1 MFEEQD
7 EFPESELPAEDDS
20 EGPPAEAAEEQ
31 EEPGDH
37 LRRLIDGE
45 TKSADP
51 ETPESPPLSQRHPTG
66 SPGLTGG
73 WIFEGSDSGVAP
85 FEAGSFDADSTDE
98 PGDTPAEPSIPKQQG
113 EPADGIGETQP
124 ALTAGESQTSGVED
138 LTPAGAEGLPERVP
152 ERDLSATRVSPA
164 AFVQVWE
171 ADPELRGGR
180 PASRASFGGC
190 LLRMGI
196 LGLFAVIA
204 VTIGLASFGL
214 YQYYALAST
223 LPSVEDLQQ
232 HAAQFETT
240 RIYDR
245 NGNQLYEILD
255 PQAGRRTYVPLER
268 ISPFL
273 VAATIATEDSGFYSN
288 PGFDPAALIRAIW
301 QNLQAG
307 EIASGASTITQQIAR
322 SLLLSPEEASQ
333 RTALRKIREIMLAA
347 EIARRYTKDE
357 ILELYLNQF
366 YYGNHAYGVEAAA
379 QTYFNTSASDLN
391 LAQASFL
398 AGLVQAPSVYNVFE
412 NREITLDRQRQV
424 LVLMVNAST
433 EQGCIFVSNSQ
444 QPLCI
449 SPEMAGAASA
459 ELADYQF
466 SPPAIEIN
474 YPHWVIHVQSELE
487 ALYDA
492 QTIYRSGFTV
502 HTTLDPQLQDA
513 AQEIL
518 RTQVESLDPKHQIGN
533 GALLA
538 LHPETGEILAMVGSI
553 DFTSEAID
561 GQVNMALAPRQT
573 GSAFKP
579 LTYAAAFE
587 VGWTPATLIW
597 DVETEWEEYE
607 DPQDPEEPFTPVN
620 YDAKFHGPV
629 TVRSALANSYNIPA
643 LKTVDFVGIYDDPST
658 PVEEGIVAFAE
669 RFGITSLDRPDFG
682 ISITLGGA
690 EVSVLELTSAFATF
704 ANGGIRVPPFAISS
718 ITNAEGETVYE
729 YESPEGQ
736 RVIRPEHAFLITSIL
751 SDNTARTPAFGPNS
765 SLALPFPAAAK
776 TGTTGTEDEP
786 ITDTWTV
793 GFTADLAVG
802 VWLGNADYS
811 PIEDTSGARS
821 AAPIWNEFMQTAVE
835 HLGQPRPFTRPANI
849 IEQPICAVS
858 GATPSEWCPAHRVE
872 FFAADQPPVPKEFD
886 LWRKVWIDSYSLELA
901 SAECPN
907 YAVEKLGLAVD
918 DPWGVKWIEESDEGM
933 AWAERMG
940 FEEEQLFFIPDQSCS
955 LGSPRP
961 ILGITG
967 PLPGS
972 ILSTSPISII
982 GRAAATED
990 FQDWILEYGIGSD
1003 PTNWPDIAR
1012 GQSPLDQPDLLL
1024 EWDPSNLPNGPISL
1038 LLTVR
1043 STDGGKASHRVHLN
1057 LALPT
1062 PTPTATPTPT
1072 PTFTPTP
1079 SSTPTDTPTPTAT
1092 ATPTP

>member
-7 EFPESELPAEDDS
+7 ENPEAELPAEEQD
-20 EGPPAEAAEEQ
+20 EGLAAEGSDEQ

-37 LRRLIDGE
+37 LRRLIEGE
-45 TKSADP
+45 KKSP
-51 ETPESPPLSQRHPTG
+51 EPSEAPPLPQRHPTG

-73 WIFEGSDSGVAP
+73 WIFDDSEPDQEGVAP
-85 FEAGSFDADSTDE
+85 FQEGSFEAASDEHVLSGDDDSPRRDDSLAGTSE
-98 PGDTPAEPSIPKQQG
+98 PPLGDDTLAGKGETEPSPELSKL
-113 EPADGIGETQP
+113 ETP
-124 ALTAGESQTSGVED
+124 
-138 LTPAGAEGLPERVP
+138 PAEGLPQRVP

-171 ADPELRGGR
+171 ATPPPRRGR
-180 PASRASFGGC
+180 LGGC
-190 LLRMGI
+190 LLRMSI

-232 HAAQFETT
+232 YAAQFETT

-255 PQAGRRTYVPLER
+255 PQAGRRTYVPLGR
-268 ISPFL
+268 MSPFL
-273 VAATIATEDSGFYSN
+273 VAATISTEDSGFYSN
-288 PGFDPAALIRAIW
+288 PGFDPAALLRAIW

-379 QTYFNTSASDLN
+379 QTYFDTSAGN
-391 LAQASFL
+391 LTLSQASFL
-398 AGLVQAPSVYNVFE
+398 AGLVQAPSVYNVIE
-412 NREITLDRQRQV
+412 NREVTLNRQRQV
-424 LVLMVNAST
+424 LVLMVNTST

-449 SPEMAGAASA
+449 TPEMAGAASA
-459 ELADYQF
+459 ELAEYEF
-466 SPPAIEIN
+466 TPPAIEIN
-474 YPHWVIHVQSELE
+474 FPHWVIYVQSELE
-487 ALYDA
+487 RLYDA

-513 AQEIL
+513 AQDII
-518 RTQVESLDPKHQIGN
+518 RAHVENFDPKHQIGN

-538 LHPETGEILAMVGSI
+538 VRPESGEILAMVGSV
-553 DFTSEAID
+553 DFTSEEID
-561 GQVNMALAPRQT
+561 GQVNMAVEPRQT

-587 VGWTPATLIW
+587 KGWTPATLIW

-607 DPQDPEEPFTPVN
+607 DPQDPEEPFTPRN
-620 YDAKFHGPV
+620 YDGRFHGPV

-643 LKTVDFVGIYDDPST
+643 LKTVDFVGIYDDPAT
-658 PVEEGIVAFAE
+658 PAEEGIVAFAE
-669 RFGITSLDRPDFG
+669 RFGISSLDRPDFG

-704 ANGGIRVPPFAISS
+704 ANGGMRVPPFAISK
-718 ITNAEGETVYE
+718 ITDAEGEIVYE
-729 YESPEGQ
+729 YEAPEGE

-765 SLALPFPAAAK
+765 ALALPFPVAAK
-776 TGTTGTEDEP
+776 TGTTGTTDEP

-793 GFTADLAVG
+793 GYTSELAVG

-811 PIEDTSGARS
+811 PIEDTSGAKS
-821 AAPIWNEFMQTAVE
+821 AAPIWNEFMRTAVDY
-835 HLGQPRPFTRPANI
+835 LGPQRPFARPSNI
-849 IEQPICAVS
+849 VEQPICAVS
-858 GATPSEWCPAHRVE
+858 GAEPSEWCPAHRVE
-872 FFAADQPPVPKEFD
+872 FFAADQPPVPKELD
-886 LWRKVWIDSYSLELA
+886 LWRKVWIDSFSLELA

-907 YAVEKLGLAVD
+907 YAVEKLGFAVS
-918 DPWGVKWIEESDEGM
+918 DPWGVKWIEETDAGES
-933 AWAERMG
+933 WAERMG
-940 FEEEQLFFIPDQSCS
+940 FEEQQLFFIPEQSCS
-955 LGSPRP
+955 LSSPRP
-961 ILGITG
+961 LLGITA
-967 PLPGS
+967 PLQGS
-972 ILSTSPISII
+972 ILSISPISII
-982 GRAAATED
+982 GQAGATAD

-1003 PTNWPDIAR
+1003 PATWPDIAR
-1012 GQSPLDQPDLLL
+1012 SDSPVEQPDVLL
-1024 EWDPSNLPNGPISL
+1024 EWDPGDIPNGPMSL

-1043 STDGGKASHRVHLN
+1043 STNGGKASQRVHLN

-1062 PTPTATPTPT
+1062 PTPTSTPTPT

-1079 SSTPTDTPTPTAT
+1079 SNTPTPTQSPTPTAT
-1092 ATPTP
+1092 PTP